1 MFIRDSSMVHPVALI
16 CFSGKDVS
24 EIHQGNIVIQCFIHI
39 TNNSSVS
46 STSPICFFL
55 IQGYQLHAFFFFKL
69 IDGVVKFTSLSDWS
83 ASFLLINGAFAKFQP
98 SNLEELVLLN
108 DP

>member
-1 MFIRDSSMVHPVALI
+1 MH
-16 CFSGKDVS
+16 
-24 EIHQGNIVIQCFIHI
+24 
-39 TNNSSVS
+39 
-46 STSPICFFL
+46 
-55 IQGYQLHAFFFFKL
+55 FFFFLL

-83 ASFLLINGAFAKFQP
+83 ASFLLINGTFAKFQP